1 MDALAGAGLERRWV
15 AVRSV
20 GGLRVNLWLGLLAL
34 TLFFAFAILL
44 RDALFVLGAV
54 VWVGV
59 LIVPVVPRAGLYSA
73 LALVL
78 MFEQLSAD
86 SAMALGAFVNGG
98 LTGSAGIEG
107 AVATPLEL
115 LLLVTLISWLFQG
128 VIKGDLG
135 LKGAEFRGA
144 FVVLTFALVF
154 GLARGFAQGG
164 DMFIA
169 LFESRYLFYVPIC
182 YFIAAGNIRTVR
194 HVRAVMAVL
203 VCATGLFAI
212 EGAYRKVA
220 LIDTGILGVIPEFA
234 YEHSDAIF
242 LAAGIVFSFAILA
255 FRAPARYRVLAIM
268 TLPIMLFTLLASE
281 RRAGF
286 IAMIIGF
293 LVFALI
299 LLFKERRAFA
309 IYVVPVLLGA
319 ALYFPLFWNATG
331 MLGQPARAV
340 RSLSQP
346 DARDAASNLARVLET
361 INVGA
366 NIEASPLFGLGFGRE
381 YAFIVSVPDL
391 SWWPLWHFV
400 AHNNVLWLWLKLG
413 ILGFIAFFVVMGVA
427 VARGV
432 QLARTLTV
440 PELRTFAA
448 IATVG
453 IVAVLVFSYVDIALV
468 TGRVTVFLGVL
479 LGTLAVLERVQR
491 DEPRAP
497 AGA

>member
-1 MDALAGAGLERRWV
+1 MDALAEPGVERRPIALRV
-15 AVRSV
+15 P
-20 GGLRVNLWLGLLAL
+20 GGVRVNLWLGLFGLI
-34 TLFFAFAILL
+34 LFFVFAILL
-44 RDALFVLGAV
+44 RDALFVLGAL

-59 LIVPVVPRAGLYSA
+59 LIVPAVPRAGLYSA

-86 SAMALGAFVNGG
+86 PAMALGAFVNGG

-115 LLLVTLISWLFQG
+115 LLLITLMSWLFQG

-135 LKGAEFRGA
+135 LDGVELGGP
-144 FVVLTFALVF
+144 VVVFTVALMF
-154 GLARGFAQGG
+154 GLGRGFVQGG
-164 DMFIA
+164 DMFIG

-182 YFIAAGNIRTVR
+182 YVVAAANIRTVR
-194 HVRAVMAVL
+194 HVRGVMAVL
-203 VCATGLFAI
+203 LCGTGLFAI

-234 YEHSDAIF
+234 YEHMDAIF

-255 FRAPARYRVLAIM
+255 FRAPARYRTLAAL

-286 IAMIIGF
+286 IAMIVGF
-293 LVFALI
+293 LVLAAI
-299 LLFKERRAFA
+299 LLIRERRAFVL
-309 IYVVPVLLGA
+309 YVVPVLLA
-319 ALYFPLFWNATG
+319 ASVYFPVFWNATG

-340 RSLSQP
+340 RSISQP

-413 ILGFIAFFVVMGVA
+413 ILGFIAFFVLMGA
-427 VARGV
+427 AITRGV
-432 QLARTLTV
+432 QLARVLTV

-453 IVAVLVFSYVDIALV
+453 IVSVLVFSYVDIALV
-468 TGRVTVFLGVL
+468 SGRVTVFLGVL
-479 LGTLAVLERVQR
+479 LGTLAALDRVQR
-491 DEPRAP
+491 DHLRAE
-497 AGA
+497 AAA